1 MTDLIYL
8 ADRYIEKKHGDVFRK
23 GSNEPY
29 YTHPLAVARLLDK
42 YGYSDVVTQCIARLH
57 DIVEDTDMITGEI
70 KELFGYEIANGVYV
84 LSKNTITSDTR
95 IQIARVM
102 PIEIVNSLS
111 DEDLYKIRLG
121 FARKKIKRVKI
132 ADVICNTVD
141 LVNLSPEGI
150 RSKLFDSR
158 DIYIPMGHEIAP
170 IMIGDLEQNIANYFK
185 KTGTTW
191 DNYSRN

>member
-1 MTDLIYL
+1 MTNLIQL
-8 ADRYIEKKHGDVFRK
+8 ADWYCETYHKGQFRK

-29 YTHPLAVARLLDK
+29 STHPLAVAAILDK

-57 DIVEDTDMITGEI
+57 DVVEDTTVITGEI
-70 KELFGYEIANGVYV
+70 KDRFGYEIANGVYV
-84 LSKNTITSDTR
+84 LSKNTITNDTR
-95 IQIARVM
+95 IQIARIM

-132 ADVICNTVD
+132 ADVSCNTVD
-141 LVNLSPEGI
+141 LVNLKPEGI

-158 DIYIPMGHEIAP
+158 DIYIPMGREIAP
-170 IMIGDLEQNIANYFK
+170 IMVGELEQNIANYFK
-185 KTGTTW
+185 KTGTSW
-191 DNYSRN
+191 ENYN